1 MLLEQAGVGAAYAE
15 VQADAGTGLSWGVAS
30 ETGRLT
36 DVLVAAPAH
45 LAMIPCNA
53 VTCDS
58 LAQGLPFSPLAA
70 ARQHRD
76 LVRALREAGVDC
88 HLAPPAPHLPDLT
101 FTRDAVLMSPWGFIE
116 LRPRAGHRRAEPRH
130 VGSALAAL
138 GIPQLGRIEE
148 GAIEGGDVC
157 LLRDGTLVIGRS
169 GDRTDE
175 AGARALGALFEQRG
189 WEVIHTEFD
198 PRHLHLDTLF
208 TMLSADCALACPE
221 ALSDD
226 FRARLGRL
234 GIGII
239 PALPEE
245 VAALGA
251 NLLSLGGGR
260 LVAPA
265 CNRRLNRILE
275 RSGFEIVELDI
286 GQFTRCGGGV
296 HCLTLPL
303 ARRRDFSGG

>member
-1 MLLEQAGVGAAYAE
+1 MLLEPAGAEAAFAE
-15 VQADAGTGLSWGVAS
+15 VQADARTGLRWGVES

-36 DVLVAAPAH
+36 DVLVAAPAY
-45 LAMIPCNA
+45 LTMVPCNA
-53 VTCDS
+53 VTRDS
-58 LAQGLPFSPLAA
+58 LAQGLAFSPLAA

-88 HLAPPAPHLPDLT
+88 HLVPPAPNLPDLT
-101 FTRDAVLMSPWGFIE
+101 FTRDAVLMSPWGAIE
-116 LRPRAGHRRAEPRH
+116 LRPRAGHRRAEPKH
-130 VGSALAAL
+130 VGAALAAL
-138 GIPQLGRIEE
+138 GVPRLGRIEQ

-157 LLRDGTLVIGRS
+157 LLRDGTLVVGRS
-169 GDRTDE
+169 GDRTDA
-175 AGARALGALFEQRG
+175 AGARALGALFERRG
-189 WEVIHTEFD
+189 WEVIHTAFD

-208 TMLSADCALACPE
+208 TMLSDDCALACPE

-226 FRARLGRL
+226 FRAQLGRL

-239 PALPEE
+239 PALRDE

-260 LVAPA
+260 LLAPA

-275 RSGFEIVELDI
+275 RSGFEVVAVDI
-286 GQFTRCGGGV
+286 DQFTRCGGGV

-303 ARRRDFSGG
+303 ARE

>member
-1 MLLEQAGVGAAYAE
+1 MLLEPAGAQAVFDEARADVRTGAR
-15 VQADAGTGLSWGVAS
+15 WGVAS

-36 DVLVAAPAH
+36 DVLVAAPAY
-45 LAMIPCNA
+45 LDMVPCNT
-53 VTCDS
+53 VTRDS
-58 LAQGLPFSPLAA
+58 LARGLCFSALAA

-76 LVRALREAGVDC
+76 LVSALREAGVDC
-88 HLAPPAPHLPDLT
+88 HLVPPAPQLPDLT

-116 LRPRAGHRRAEPRH
+116 LRPSAGHRGAEPAH
-130 VGSALAAL
+130 VGAALAAL
-138 GIPQLGRIEE
+138 GAPRLGRIGE

-157 LLRDGTLVIGRS
+157 LLRDGILVVGRS

-189 WEVIHTEFD
+189 WEVLHTTFD
-198 PRHLHLDTLF
+198 PHHLHLDTLF
-208 TMLSADCALACPE
+208 TMVSADCAVACPE

-239 PALPEE
+239 PALSEE

-251 NLLSLGGGR
+251 NLLSLGGRR
-260 LVAPA
+260 LLAPA
-265 CNRRLNRILE
+265 SNRRLNLILE
-275 RSGFEIVELDI
+275 RSGFEIVALDI

-296 HCLTLPL
+296 HCLTMPL
-303 ARRRDFSGG
+303 ARK